1 MRLTW
6 CYNLKSKNYRV
17 NYKVDFL
24 DISLFFSILLCSL
37 ATGFILTYA
46 VVVMPGLSKLD
57 DKEFI
62 KAFQVTDGII
72 QNNQPIFILIWV
84 GSIISVLST
93 IIVSILS
100 LGILEAWLIILTS
113 LIYLLGVQGITIS
126 IHLPLNKHIQN
137 IDIDTTDSQTLSG
150 ERKNFETKWNFFNNI
165 RTGIALFVILIFL
178 LILIIR

>member
-1 MRLTW
+1 M
-6 CYNLKSKNYRV
+6 N
-17 NYKVDFL
+17 FL
-24 DISLFFSILLCSL
+24 DITLYLSVLFCAL

-46 VVVMPGLSKLD
+46 VVVMPGLSKLE

-62 KAFQVTDGII
+62 KAFQVTDGVI
-72 QNNQPIFILIWV
+72 QNNQPIFILIWES
-84 GSIISVLST
+84 SIISVLCT

-100 LGILEAWLIILTS
+100 LGILDAWLLILTS

-137 IDIDTTDSQTLSG
+137 IDIDITDSQTLSG

-165 RTGIALFVILIFL
+165 RTGIALFVIFIFL
-178 LILIIR
+178 LILTIR

>member
-1 MRLTW
+1 M
-6 CYNLKSKNYRV
+6 N
-17 NYKVDFL
+17 FL
-24 DISLFFSILLCSL
+24 DITLYLSVLFCAL
-37 ATGFILTYA
+37 AAGFILTYA
-46 VVVMPGLSKLD
+46 VVVMPGLSKLE

-62 KAFQVTDGII
+62 KAFQVTDGVI

-84 GSIISVLST
+84 GSIISVLCT

-100 LGILEAWLIILTS
+100 LGTLKAWLIILTS

-137 IDIDTTDSQTLSG
+137 IDIDTTNSQTLSN

-165 RTGIALFVILIFL
+165 RTGIALFVIFIFL
-178 LILIIR
+178 LILTLR